1 MTVNNVKYCGP
12 VMTELKLMNT
22 SARREEGQNRFWKE
36 FTSPPSHWLGTRC
49 SWAARSLDDL
59 YFIGQNWFGLSSPR
73 KHLFMSRTH
82 GVWLKTPNTKTTFV
96 IYVKFDTR
104 IIHWL
109 HLLILKF
116 KTYIRCCSRNGQR
129 CLLEVG
135 SVSYTHLTL
144 PTIYSV

>member
-1 MTVNNVKYCGP
+1 MLNIAAQLWPSSDSWTLLHEERRVKTGSERNLP
-12 VMTELKLMNT
+12 HH
-22 SARREEGQNRFWKE
+22 
-36 FTSPPSHWLGTRC
+36 PSYWLGTRC

-59 YFIGQNWFGLSSPR
+59 YFIGQNWFGLSCPR

-135 SVSYTHLTL
+135 SW
-144 PTIYSV
+144 